1 VTVYPL
7 QANMTRGE
15 ATPLV
20 HARADTEHYAACLQ
34 LARNVVVMRYGGVT
48 RAPGSL
54 YLGDAKNA
62 NKTARFIRFEF
73 NRDQVYAIEA
83 GDLYFRFWTADGR
96 IESPPGTP
104 IEVVTPYVEADLKY
118 LRVRQ
123 LGDVIYIWC
132 RKTDGSRYQPRTLT
146 RTSETVWTL
155 AVHSTEGGPYMR
167 EETNGATMTPASYG
181 SITPL
186 MTSDTTPSGT
196 VSRNASGSA
205 SAPFY
210 AFDKNVGT
218 SAVPWETFGYIQYR
232 QAGGLQ
238 VVADA
243 YYLVSPYNQLT
254 NEDMPTEFFLQGSND
269 GVTFITLDYRK
280 GETGWTNS
288 ETRFYDFP
296 NSTAYEYYRLSYR
309 GGGGAVNAGSAFG
322 EIGIHQKASDQTPFN
337 LTLSSAAAINGGAGF
352 LASDVGRT
360 IRLLPSDGRWRDATI
375 AARTSST
382 VVTIRLGGH
391 ALPDLNPISRWQLG
405 AFSDESGWP
414 ASGAVYEDRL
424 FHAST
429 EGDPLGL
436 WGSVNA
442 DYDNHEVSSPL
453 VADDGVSVRLTGGKL
468 DDISWLTEMRDSLV
482 VGTAGA
488 LRAVGRNNDNEALGP
503 ANFRQRNQTLA
514 PASIAEPVVI
524 ENALLFLDL
533 FEQKLYE
540 AMYTYEVDGFVAREA
555 SALNEHLFAAGVVEI
570 IYLQHPHS
578 IIVGRRYDGKLIFFT
593 YDRANK
599 VAGGTLVDYEGEVE
613 SVLDLPG
620 ETGTDLWMVVKRT
633 IDGAAVRHIERM
645 AEFWRSEYTVQDV
658 PVYAA
663 AAAIYDGVPITSI
676 TTADHLEG
684 ETVGVWADGRDIG
697 DAEVSG
703 GIFTL
708 PGGVSASQVVYGLRM
723 PWQVRTMR
731 LSQIGNRDGSGLGRS
746 VSIVSGMIDLYESA
760 GIFFGAPGVSD
771 QLRFEDEAEENP
783 GDPVTLRTGM
793 FAGPVD
799 DNWRN
804 DGVLDIQGDKLYP
817 ATIRAIQLNI
827 DGEP

>member
-104 IEVVTPYVEADLKY
+104 VEVVTPYLEADLKY

-132 RKTDGSRYQPRTLT
+132 RKAAGGRYQPRTLT
-146 RTSETVWTL
+146 RNSETSWTL
-155 AVHSTEGGPYMR
+155 ALHNVVDGPFLKEDTQGVY
-167 EETNGATMTPASYG
+167 MTPAARG
-181 SITPL
+181 SAVPI
-186 MTSDTTPSGT
+186 MTANNAPSGT
-196 VSRNASGSA
+196 ASNSDGDADAWEVFDASTATDVNINASS
-205 SAPFY
+205 
-210 AFDKNVGT
+210 GT
-218 SAVPWETFGYIQYR
+218 WSYDFPGTDTK
-232 QAGGLQ
+232 
-238 VVADA
+238 VVDA
-243 YYLVSPYNQLT
+243 YYITIGQN
-254 NEDMPTEFFLQGSND
+254 NEQAPTAWTFEGFD
-269 GVTFITLDYRK
+269 GAVWVVLDKRAA
-280 GETGWTNS
+280 EIGWVGS
-288 ETRFYDFP
+288 ETRFYDTE
-296 NSTAYEYYRLSYR
+296 NRSGYQSYR
-309 GGGGAVNAGSAFG
+309 IVVTSIVATSGHTIR
-322 EIGIHQKASDQTPFN
+322 EIGFHEYAPNQTPFD
-337 LTLSSAAAINGGAGF
+337 LT
-352 LASDVGRT
+352 ASDDVSINEGQGFVASDIGRVV
-360 IRLLPSDGRWRDATI
+360 RLMGSDGRWRAAII
-375 AARTSST
+375 AARTSAT
-382 VVTIRLGGH
+382 VVTIRLYGH
-391 ALPDLNPISRWQLG
+391 ALPDLSPIVRWQLG
-405 AFSDESGWP
+405 TFSEESGWP
-414 ASGAVYEDRL
+414 ATGAVYEDRL

-429 EGDPLGL
+429 DDDPLGL

-442 DYDNHEVSSPL
+442 DYDSHETSTPL
-453 VADDGVSVRLTGGKL
+453 VTDDGVSVRLTGGKI
-468 DDISWLTEMRDSLV
+468 DDISWLIEMRDSLV

-540 AMYTYEVDGFVAREA
+540 AMYTYEVDGFIAREA

-570 IYLQHPHS
+570 VYLQHPHS

-613 SVLDLPG
+613 SILDLPG
-620 ETGTDLWMVVKRT
+620 ATGTDLWMVVKRT
-633 IDGAAVRHIERM
+633 IDGADVRHIERM

-663 AAAIYDGVPITSI
+663 AAAIYDGVAVTSI

-684 ETVGVWADGRDIG
+684 ETVGIWADGRDIG

-703 GIFTL
+703 GAFTL

-731 LSQIGNRDGSGLGRS
+731 LSQIGNQDGSGLGRA

-771 QLRFEDEAEENP
+771 QLRFEDEVEENP
-783 GDPVTLRTGM
+783 GDPVPLRTGM